1 VQIPTGPNTVP
12 AATNFNGSDYVAQ
25 IDMQLSD
32 RWRVNTAYQWSPN
45 THQTDMA
52 AFELQHRLGN
62 DGVLN
67 FSYHYRRGLLDQY
80 SVSAVY
86 PISAY
91 WRLIGSW
98 SYEEPIKGLEN
109 TATGTVEALAGIE
122 YDSCCVT
129 LRLVDRNYVNQTYY
143 GTVAVPT
150 ASNTN
155 LRDNAIMFE
164 VVFKGLGSTGG
175 QIDPT
180 LRRDILGYQ

>member
-1 VQIPTGPNTVP
+1 
-12 AATNFNGSDYVAQ
+12 
-25 IDMQLSD
+25 
-32 RWRVNTAYQWSPN
+32 
-45 THQTDMA
+45 MA

-80 SVSAVY
+80 SVSATY

-91 WRLIGSW
+91 WRLIGSGVTRNQSRASKIRRPERW
-98 SYEEPIKGLEN
+98 KPR
-109 TATGTVEALAGIE
+109 LAGVE

-175 QIDPT
+175 QIDPV

>member
-1 VQIPTGPNTVP
+1 
-12 AATNFNGSDYVAQ
+12 
-25 IDMQLSD
+25 
-32 RWRVNTAYQWSPN
+32 
-45 THQTDMA
+45 
-52 AFELQHRLGN
+52 
-62 DGVLN
+62 
-67 FSYHYRRGLLDQY
+67 
-80 SVSAVY
+80 
-86 PISAY
+86 
-91 WRLIGSW
+91 
-98 SYEEPIKGLEN
+98 
-109 TATGTVEALAGIE
+109 
-122 YDSCCVT
+122 VT